1 MKLPSDL
8 KILTEIY
15 ERYYEQFK
23 NFSREEPTRECK
35 VYVPIDIRAIAAGL
49 ETDEYLLFGRLYNH
63 MNKKYEGNEESP
75 LFSMKVGKDGHAIH
89 FPLLASVLAGLKE
102 ERNRQNI
109 TLYFSFA
116 ALIISLFT
124 LGLNGF
130 KTWNETVN
138 SKQPSPPDCVKNQ
151 LSQPQVPIQ
160 KQQKRVSQ

>member
-35 VYVPIDIRAIAAGL
+35 VYVPIDIKAIAADL
-49 ETDEYLLFGRLYNH
+49 KTDEYLLFGRLYNH
-63 MNKKYEGNEESP
+63 LNKKYEGNEESP
-75 LFSMKVGKDGHAIH
+75 LFSMKVGKDSHAIH

-102 ERNRQNI
+102 ERNRINI
-109 TLYFSFA
+109 SMYFSIA

-138 SKQPSPPDCVKNQ
+138 AKQLQLQDCVKNQ
-151 LSQPQVPIQ
+151 LSKPQGSVQ
-160 KQQKRVSQ
+160 K